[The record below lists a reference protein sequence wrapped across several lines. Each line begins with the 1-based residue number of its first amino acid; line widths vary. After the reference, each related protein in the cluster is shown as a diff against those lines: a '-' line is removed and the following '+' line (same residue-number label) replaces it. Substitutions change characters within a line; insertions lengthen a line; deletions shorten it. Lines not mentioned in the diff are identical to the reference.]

1 MGTRS
6 AIVKL
11 SADGKQANCI
21 TCGYDGYFEG
31 VGADLQRSANTKDLV
46 EKLFCS
52 TNTQEVWISDV
63 ESALT
68 VNSEDGQDIEISE
81 DLQELLESLAKDI
94 FVEYVY
100 IWVPVDISNFQY
112 LENILDEDIPKEQY
126 LETGGFWIASE
137 YCNPV
142 KDNANYPKCFRRL
155 STILQEIQK
164 ESAVQIKALNAQ
176 VASQTVPVKVEG
188 TTVNAVLTGLQEVI
202 NMLASNPY
210 DKTVKKNCI
219 STLKLIEKAL
229 EE

>member
-11 SADGKQANCI
+11 GTDGKQANCI

-31 VGADLQRSANTKDLV
+31 VGADLQNFANTKDLV

-81 DLQELLESLAKDI
+81 DLQELLESLAKDVFI
-94 FVEYVY
+94 EYVY
-100 IWVPVDISNFQY
+100 IWVPVDINNFQY
-112 LENILDEDIPKEQY
+112 LENIFDKDIHKEQY

-137 YCNPV
+137 YYDPV
-142 KDNANYPKCFRRL
+142 KESANYPKCFRRL

-164 ESAVQIKALNAQ
+164 ESAVQIEALNTQ
-176 VASQTVPVKVEG
+176 TASQIIPVKVEG
-188 TTVNAVLTGLQEVI
+188 TTMNTVLTGLQEVI

-210 DKTVKKNCI
+210 DEVVKKNCI
-219 STLKLIEKAL
+219 SNLKLIEKAL